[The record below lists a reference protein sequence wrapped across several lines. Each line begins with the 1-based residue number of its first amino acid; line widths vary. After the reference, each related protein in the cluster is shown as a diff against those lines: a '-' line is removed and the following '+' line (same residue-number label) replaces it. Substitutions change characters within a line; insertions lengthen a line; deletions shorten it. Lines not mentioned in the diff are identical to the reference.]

1 LPGGLKAADF
11 VWLALF
17 GALAVRGPDHRPA
30 TISLLAGLGVV
41 QLAEPRLDRLGGPA
55 LAVALKL
62 VLCYALIG
70 LTGGVTSSYYLVLL
84 VPVVSAAT
92 SMGLRGT
99 LLTTTLAA
107 LGGYLSFLLFL
118 DWDVQFIPRDQL
130 EELLLRVLFLFVIGF
145 LTQRLAEANRVE
157 ARKYQAAAE
166 ELARANRSLRAAE
179 AAVHRSER
187 LAALGQLSAGLAHEL
202 RNPMGTIKASAE
214 LLAGKL
220 PADDAVAREL
230 AGYISTEID
239 RTNSLITRFLEFA
252 RPLPLRRQRVE
263 IHEVLDRAAAELG
276 RHVPPFDVQVYKNYS
291 PDVRPVHADG
301 EWLERVFYNL
311 LLNAAQAVA
320 PGQAITLKTRGLD
333 NAVEVAVIDRG
344 AGIDKAQLENIFNP
358 FFTTKPGG
366 TGLGLAIVSKI
377 VDEHGGAIA
386 VESAPG
392 EGSVFR
398 VTLPAGA
405 DPEN

>member
-1 LPGGLKAADF
+1 MPGGWKAADF
-11 VWLALF
+11 VWLGLF
-17 GALAVRGPDHRPA
+17 AALAALGPEHRPA
-30 TISLLAGLGVV
+30 TISLLAGLALV
-41 QLAEPRLDRLGGPA
+41 QLAEPRLERFGGPITTV
-55 LAVALKL
+55 LLKL
-62 VLCYALIG
+62 LLCYALIG
-70 LTGGVTSSYYLVLL
+70 LTGGVTSSYYLVLV

-92 SMGLRGT
+92 SMGLAGT
-99 LLTTTLAA
+99 LVTTALAA
-107 LGGYLSFLLFL
+107 FGDYLSFLLFL
-118 DWDVQFIPRDQL
+118 DWNVQFIPRDQL
-130 EELLLRVLFLFVIGF
+130 EELLLRVLFLFVIGI

-166 ELARANRSLRAAE
+166 ELALANRNLRDAE

-214 LLAGKL
+214 ILAGKI
-220 PADDAVAREL
+220 PENDPVAREL
-230 AGYISTEID
+230 TGYISSEID

-252 RPLPLRRQRVE
+252 RPLPLRRDRVR
-263 IHEVLDRAAAELG
+263 IHDVLDRAAAELG
-276 RHVPPFDVQVYKNYS
+276 RHVPPFDVQIYKNYS
-291 PDVRPVHADG
+291 PDVRPLQADA

-320 PGQAITLKTRGLD
+320 PGQAITVKTRMLED
-333 NAVEVAVIDRG
+333 AVEVAVIDRG
-344 AGIDKAQLENIFNP
+344 AGIPKSQIENIFNP
-358 FFTTKPGG
+358 FFTTKPAG

-398 VTLPAGA
+398 VTLPAA
-405 DPEN
+405 EPEG

>member
-1 LPGGLKAADF
+1 MPGGLKAADL
-11 VWLALF
+11 VWLGLFAALS
-17 GALAVRGPDHRPA
+17 LLGPEHRPA
-30 TISLLAGLGVV
+30 TISLLVALGAV
-41 QLAEPRLDRLGGPA
+41 QLAEPRLARFGGPA
-55 LAVALKL
+55 VPVLLKL
-62 VLCYALIG
+62 LLCYALIG

-92 SMGLRGT
+92 TMGLLGT
-99 LLTTTLAA
+99 LVTTTLAA
-107 LGGYLSFLLFL
+107 FGDYLSFLLFL
-118 DWDVQFIPRDQL
+118 DWQAQFIPRDQL

-157 ARKYQAAAE
+157 ARRYQAAAE
-166 ELARANRSLRAAE
+166 DLAAANRSLQDAE
-179 AAVHRSER
+179 AAVRRSGR

-214 LLAGKL
+214 ILAGKVSASD
-220 PADDAVAREL
+220 PVAREL
-230 AGYISTEID
+230 TGYISSEID

-252 RPLPLRRQRVE
+252 RPLQLRRDRTQ
-263 IHEVLDRAAAELG
+263 IHDVLDRAAAELG
-276 RHVPPFDVQVYKNYS
+276 RHVPPFDVQIYKNYS
-291 PDVRPVHADG
+291 PDVRPLRADA

-311 LLNAAQAVA
+311 LLNAAQAIA
-320 PGQAITLKTRGLD
+320 PGQAITVKTRMLED
-333 NAVEVAVIDRG
+333 AVEVAVIDRG
-344 AGIDKAQLENIFNP
+344 AGIEKTQLEEIFNP

-386 VESAPG
+386 VESTPG

-405 DPEN
+405 EPEV

>member
-1 LPGGLKAADF
+1 MPGGWKAADF
-11 VWLALF
+11 VWLSLF
-17 GALAVRGPDHRPA
+17 AALAALGPEHRPA
-30 TISLLAGLGVV
+30 TISLLAALGIV
-41 QLAEPRLDRLGGPA
+41 QLAEPRLVRLGGPVT
-55 LAVALKL
+55 AVLLKL
-62 VLCYALIG
+62 LLCYAVIG
-70 LTGGVTSSYYLVLL
+70 LTGGVTSSYYLVLV

-92 SMGLRGT
+92 TMGLAGT
-99 LLTTTLAA
+99 LVTTALAA
-107 LGGYLSFLLFL
+107 FGDYLSFLLFL
-118 DWDVQFIPRDQL
+118 DWNVQFIPRDQL
-130 EELLLRVLFLFVIGF
+130 EELLLRVLFLFVIGI

-166 ELARANRSLRAAE
+166 ELALANRSLRDAE
-179 AAVHRSER
+179 AAIHRSER

-214 LLAGKL
+214 ILAGKI
-220 PADDAVAREL
+220 PDADPVAREL
-230 AGYISTEID
+230 TGYISSEID

-252 RPLPLRRQRVE
+252 RPLQLRRNRVR
-263 IHEVLDRAAAELG
+263 IHDVLDRAAAELG
-276 RHVPPFDVQVYKNYS
+276 RHVPPFDVQIYKNYS
-291 PDVRPVHADG
+291 PDVRPLQADA

-320 PGQAITLKTRGLD
+320 PGQAITLKTRMLD
-333 NAVEVAVIDRG
+333 GAVEVAVIDRG
-344 AGIDKAQLENIFNP
+344 AGIPESQIENIFNP
-358 FFTTKPGG
+358 FFTTKPAG

-398 VTLPAGA
+398 VTLPAVE
-405 DPEN
+405 PEG